1 MQLEIK
7 GKTYQVKFGVK
18 FVTEMDKRHVMKDER
33 GEFGMGLETTAPFLL
48 ARKITTLAEYLHVG
62 TITEKSRPSFDAIC
76 DYLDEVEDIEAVF
89 LEVETELEQSNA
101 SKFFIGNLKRE
112 MEKVEA

>member
-7 GKTYQVKFGVK
+7 GKTYQVKFGTK
-18 FVTEMDKRHVMKDER
+18 FVTEMDKRHTMKDER

-48 ARKITTLAEYLHVG
+48 ARKITTLAEYLYVG
-62 TITEKSRPSFDAIC
+62 TVTEKPRPSFDAVC

-89 LEVETELEQSNA
+89 LEVEKELENSNA
-101 SKFFIGNLKRE
+101 SKLFIANLKRE
-112 MEKVEA
+112 LEKEEA

>member
-7 GKTYQVKFGVK
+7 GKMYQVKFGVK
-18 FVTEMDKRHVMKDER
+18 FVTEMDKRHVMKDDR

-62 TITEKSRPSFDAIC
+62 TITEKFRPSFDAVC

-89 LEVETELEQSNA
+89 LEVEKELENSNA
-101 SKFFIGNLKRE
+101 SKLFIANLKKE
-112 MEKVEA
+112 LEKGEA